1 MILETS
7 VQYCKEMASTSIRAT
22 VLGVRGHR
30 KQEELIERLIDVF
43 LREGFMELSIDDMA
57 RRLRC
62 SKTTIYG
69 VAESKQQV
77 IAVVV
82 RGFFRRA
89 TDRVEE
95 QIERV
100 DAASTDRI
108 RAYLMAIAAELA
120 PASPEFFADLD
131 AYAPTREIYLE
142 NTRIAGERLKAIILE
157 CVPAASQSEA
167 LFIGSVAAGVMTA
180 IHRGE
185 IEAVAGL
192 DDSAAYRALARLI
205 VAGVEASA
213 FPPSDE
219 GPELDLEPRSDR

>member
-1 MILETS
+1 MPS
-7 VQYCKEMASTSIRAT
+7 VSIRASAPPQR
-22 VLGVRGHR
+22 LVRR
-30 KQEELIERLIDVF
+30 QQELVERLIDVF
-43 LREGFMELSIDDMA
+43 LHEGFMELSIDDMA

-89 TDRVEE
+89 TDRVEQ
-95 QIERV
+95 QIQAV
-100 DAASTDRI
+100 DAASTERI

-142 NTRIAGERLKAIILE
+142 NTRIAGERLQGIILE
-157 CVPAASQSEA
+157 CVPAASHSEA
-167 LFIGSVAAGVMTA
+167 LFIGSVAASVMNA

-185 IEAVAGL
+185 IESVAGL

-213 FPPSDE
+213 TAPDDVPRRVALMPPQDFATQS
-219 GPELDLEPRSDR
+219 RSDR

>member
-1 MILETS
+1 MPS
-7 VQYCKEMASTSIRAT
+7 VSIRASAPPQRA
-22 VLGVRGHR
+22 LR
-30 KQEELIERLIDVF
+30 KQEELIERLIEVF

-89 TDRVEE
+89 TERVE
-95 QIERV
+95 QTIEPV
-100 DAASTDRI
+100 DAASTERI

-131 AYAPTREIYLE
+131 AYAPTREIYRE
-142 NTRIAGERLKAIILE
+142 NTRIAGERLKAIILQ
-157 CVPAASQSEA
+157 CVPAASHSEA

-185 IEAVAGL
+185 IESVAGL

-205 VAGVEASA
+205 VAGVEA
-213 FPPSDE
+213 
-219 GPELDLEPRSDR
+219 RSGR

>member
-1 MILETS
+1 
-7 VQYCKEMASTSIRAT
+7 
-22 VLGVRGHR
+22 
-30 KQEELIERLIDVF
+30 
-43 LREGFMELSIDDMA
+43 MELSIDDMA

-89 TDRVEE
+89 TERVE
-95 QIERV
+95 QTIEPV
-100 DAASTDRI
+100 DAASTERI

-142 NTRIAGERLKAIILE
+142 NTRIAGERLKSIILQ

-185 IEAVAGL
+185 IESVAGL

-213 FPPSDE
+213 SPPIDE
-219 GPELDLEPRSDR
+219 LPVLTETQPRSDR

>member
-1 MILETS
+1 MP
-7 VQYCKEMASTSIRAT
+7 STSIRASTPPRT
-22 VLGVRGHR
+22 VRTQQDR
-30 KQEELIERLIDVF
+30 KQQDLVERLIDVF

-89 TDRVEE
+89 TERVEQ
-95 QIERV
+95 QIQVV
-100 DAASTDRI
+100 DAASTERI

-142 NTRIAGERLKAIILE
+142 NTRIAGERLQGLILE
-157 CVPAASQSEA
+157 AVPDASQSEA
-167 LFIGSVAAGVMTA
+167 LFIGSVAASVMNA

-185 IEAVAGL
+185 IESVAGL
-192 DDSAAYRALARLI
+192 DDSAAYRALSRLI

-213 FPPSDE
+213 YPPNDA
-219 GPELDLEPRSDR
+219 P

>member
-1 MILETS
+1 
-7 VQYCKEMASTSIRAT
+7 MASVSLRASAPPQ
-22 VLGVRGHR
+22 RAAR

-89 TDRVEE
+89 TERVEQ

-120 PASPEFFADLD
+120 PASPEFFADVD

-142 NTRIAGERLKAIILE
+142 NTRIAGERLQGMILQ

-167 LFIGSVAAGVMTA
+167 LFIGSVAAGVMAA

-185 IEAVAGL
+185 IEAAAGL
-192 DDSAAYRALARLI
+192 DDSAAYRALSRLI

-213 FPPSDE
+213 FPPIDE
-219 GPELDLEPRSDR
+219 LPALDELQQKE

>member
-1 MILETS
+1 M
-7 VQYCKEMASTSIRAT
+7 AT
-22 VLGVRGHR
+22 VSVRAATAPQR
-30 KQEELIERLIDVF
+30 TQRRQQELVGRLIDVF

-89 TDRVEE
+89 TDRVEQ
-95 QIERV
+95 QIQVV

-108 RAYLMAIAAELA
+108 RAYLMAIATELA

-142 NTRIAGERLKAIILE
+142 NTRIAGERLQGIILE

-167 LFIGSVAAGVMTA
+167 LFIGSVAASVMNA

-185 IEAVAGL
+185 IESVAGL

-213 FPPSDE
+213 YAPSDAV
-219 GPELDLEPRSDR
+219 PNQTVELEARSDR

>member
-1 MILETS
+1 MT
-7 VQYCKEMASTSIRAT
+7 YASNRVSTLPR
-22 VLGVRGHR
+22 RGNR
-30 KQEELIERLIDVF
+30 RQEDLAERLIAIF
-43 LREGFMELSIDDMA
+43 LREGFLELSIDDMA

-69 VAESKQQV
+69 IAESKQQI

-89 TDRVEE
+89 TERVER
-95 QIERV
+95 QIQSV
-100 DAASTDRI
+100 DASSTERI

-120 PASPEFFADLD
+120 PASPEFFSDLD

-142 NTRIAGERLKAIILE
+142 NTRIAGERLQGIILQ

-167 LFIGSVAAGVMTA
+167 LFIGSVAADVMTA

-185 IEAVAGL
+185 IEAAAGL
-192 DDSAAYRALARLI
+192 DDSAAYRALSRLI
-205 VAGVEASA
+205 VAGVEASDY
-213 FPPSDE
+213 PPIDE
-219 GPELDLEPRSDR
+219 LPGSTAGAEKNTRNDR

>member
-1 MILETS
+1 
-7 VQYCKEMASTSIRAT
+7 MASASNRASAGPLR
-22 VLGVRGHR
+22 VVR
-30 KQEELIERLIDVF
+30 KQQDLIERLIDVF

-89 TDRVEE
+89 TERVEQ
-95 QIERV
+95 QIEPV
-100 DAASTDRI
+100 DAASTERI

-142 NTRIAGERLKAIILE
+142 NTRIAGERLKAIILQ

-167 LFIGSVAAGVMTA
+167 LFIGSVAASVMAA

-213 FPPSDE
+213 SPPIDE
-219 GPELDLEPRSDR
+219 LPPIAN

>member
-1 MILETS
+1 
-7 VQYCKEMASTSIRAT
+7 MASASLRASSFA
-22 VLGVRGHR
+22 VRGQR
-30 KQEELIERLIDVF
+30 KQEELVERLIDVF

-77 IAVVV
+77 ISVVV

-89 TDRVEE
+89 TERVEQ
-95 QIERV
+95 QIQSM

-120 PASPEFFADLD
+120 PASPAFFADVD

-142 NTRIAGERLKAIILE
+142 NTRIAGERLQGMILE

-167 LFIGSVAAGVMTA
+167 LFIGSVAAGVMA
-180 IHRGE
+180 SIHRGE
-185 IEAVAGL
+185 IEAAAGL
-192 DDSAAYRALARLI
+192 DDSAAYRALSRLI

-213 FPPSDE
+213 FPPIDE
-219 GPELDLEPRSDR
+219 LERKD

>member
-1 MILETS
+1 
-7 VQYCKEMASTSIRAT
+7 
-22 VLGVRGHR
+22 
-30 KQEELIERLIDVF
+30 
-43 LREGFMELSIDDMA
+43 MELSIDDMA

-89 TDRVEE
+89 TERVEQ
-95 QIERV
+95 QIQAV
-100 DAASTDRI
+100 DAASTERI

-142 NTRIAGERLKAIILE
+142 NTRIAGERLKAIILQ

-185 IEAVAGL
+185 IESVAGL

-213 FPPSDE
+213 FPPIDE
-219 GPELDLEPRSDR
+219 GPPIDELDPNGKSDQ

>member
-1 MILETS
+1 M
-7 VQYCKEMASTSIRAT
+7 AT
-22 VLGVRGHR
+22 VSVRAATAPQR
-30 KQEELIERLIDVF
+30 TQRRQQELVGRLIDVF

-89 TDRVEE
+89 TDRVEQ
-95 QIERV
+95 QIQVV

-108 RAYLMAIAAELA
+108 RAYLMAIATELA

-142 NTRIAGERLKAIILE
+142 NTRIAGERLQGIILE

-167 LFIGSVAAGVMTA
+167 LFIGSVAASVMNA

-185 IEAVAGL
+185 IESVAGL

-213 FPPSDE
+213 YAPSDAV
-219 GPELDLEPRSDR
+219 PNRTVELEARSDR

>member
-1 MILETS
+1 
-7 VQYCKEMASTSIRAT
+7 MASVAERM
-22 VLGVRGHR
+22 VLPRRGVRR
-30 KQEELIERLIDVF
+30 QDDLVERLIDVF
-43 LREGFMELSIDDMA
+43 LREGFLELSIDDMA

-62 SKTTIYG
+62 SKTTIY
-69 VAESKQQV
+69 AIAPSKQQV

-89 TDRVEE
+89 TERVER
-95 QIERV
+95 QIQAV
-100 DAASTDRI
+100 DAASTARI
-108 RAYLMAIAAELA
+108 RTYLMAIAAELA

-142 NTRIAGERLKAIILE
+142 NTRIAGERLQGIILE
-157 CVPAASQSEA
+157 AVPAASKSEA

-185 IEAVAGL
+185 IEASAGL
-192 DDSAAYRALARLI
+192 DDSAAYRALSRLI

-213 FPPSDE
+213 QPPADGRS
-219 GPELDLEPRSDR
+219 SDRTPSIVAKGRNRTESDR

>member
-1 MILETS
+1 
-7 VQYCKEMASTSIRAT
+7 MASASIRASSFA
-22 VLGVRGHR
+22 VRGQR

-69 VAESKQQV
+69 VAASKQQI

-89 TDRVEE
+89 TERVEQ

-120 PASPEFFADLD
+120 PASPEFFADVD

-142 NTRIAGERLKAIILE
+142 NTRIAGERLQGMILQ

-167 LFIGSVAAGVMTA
+167 LFIGSVAAGVMAA

-185 IEAVAGL
+185 IEAAAGL
-192 DDSAAYRALARLI
+192 DDSAAYRALSRLI

-213 FPPSDE
+213 FPPIDE
-219 GPELDLEPRSDR
+219 LPALDELQQKE

>member
-1 MILETS
+1 MR
-7 VQYCKEMASTSIRAT
+7 YCDDMASVSIRASAPPQRA
-22 VLGVRGHR
+22 LR
-30 KQEELIERLIDVF
+30 KQQELVERLIDVF

-89 TDRVEE
+89 TERVE
-95 QIERV
+95 QTIEPV
-100 DAASTDRI
+100 DAASTERI
-108 RAYLMAIAAELA
+108 RAYLMAIATELA

-142 NTRIAGERLKAIILE
+142 NTRIAGERLKAIILQ

-192 DDSAAYRALARLI
+192 DDSAAYRALSRLI
-205 VAGVEASA
+205 VAGVEASE
-213 FPPSDE
+213 FPPID
-219 GPELDLEPRSDR
+219 ELDPNGKRDR

>member
-1 MILETS
+1 
-7 VQYCKEMASTSIRAT
+7 MASVSIRASAPPQRA
-22 VLGVRGHR
+22 LR
-30 KQEELIERLIDVF
+30 KQQELVERLIDVF
-43 LREGFMELSIDDMA
+43 LLEGFMELSIDDMA

-89 TDRVEE
+89 TERVEQ

-142 NTRIAGERLKAIILE
+142 NTRIAGERLQGIILQ

-167 LFIGSVAAGVMTA
+167 LFIGSVAAGVMA
-180 IHRGE
+180 SIHRGE
-185 IEAVAGL
+185 IEASAGL
-192 DDSAAYRALARLI
+192 DDSAAYRAL
-205 VAGVEASA
+205 
-213 FPPSDE
+213 
-219 GPELDLEPRSDR
+219 

>member
-1 MILETS
+1 MSFLPDR
-7 VQYCKEMASTSIRAT
+7 ASFLPSRGARRAEDL
-22 VLGVRGHR
+22 V
-30 KQEELIERLIDVF
+30 ERLIDVF
-43 LREGFMELSIDDMA
+43 LREGFLELSIDDMA

-69 VAESKQQV
+69 IADSKQQV

-82 RGFFRRA
+82 RAFFRRA
-89 TDRVEE
+89 TERVE
-95 QIERV
+95 QQVFRV

-108 RAYLMAIAAELA
+108 QAYLMAIAAELA

-142 NTRIAGERLKAIILE
+142 NTRIAGERLRGIIQHA
-157 CVPAASQSEA
+157 VPAASQSEA

-185 IEAVAGL
+185 IEAAAGL
-192 DDSAAYRALARLI
+192 DDSAAYRALSRLI

-213 FPPSDE
+213 NPPIDE
-219 GPELDLEPRSDR
+219 LPGTAAAANATRSDR

>member
-1 MILETS
+1 
-7 VQYCKEMASTSIRAT
+7 MASASIRASSFA
-22 VLGVRGHR
+22 VRGQR
-30 KQEELIERLIDVF
+30 KQEELIGRLIDVF

-89 TDRVEE
+89 TERVEQ

-120 PASPEFFADLD
+120 PASPEFFADVD

-142 NTRIAGERLKAIILE
+142 NTRIAGERLQGMILQ

-167 LFIGSVAAGVMTA
+167 LFIGSVAAGVMA
-180 IHRGE
+180 SIHRGE
-185 IEAVAGL
+185 IEAAAGL
-192 DDSAAYRALARLI
+192 DDSAAYRALSRLI
-205 VAGVEASA
+205 VAGVEASE
-213 FPPSDE
+213 FPPIDE
-219 GPELDLEPRSDR
+219 LEAKE

>member
-1 MILETS
+1 
-7 VQYCKEMASTSIRAT
+7 MASTSIRASSFA
-22 VLGVRGHR
+22 VRGQR

-77 IAVVV
+77 ISVVV

-89 TDRVEE
+89 TERVEQ
-95 QIERV
+95 QIESV

-120 PASPEFFADLD
+120 PASPEFFA
-131 AYAPTREIYLE
+131 
-142 NTRIAGERLKAIILE
+142 
-157 CVPAASQSEA
+157 
-167 LFIGSVAAGVMTA
+167 
-180 IHRGE
+180 
-185 IEAVAGL
+185 
-192 DDSAAYRALARLI
+192 
-205 VAGVEASA
+205 
-213 FPPSDE
+213 
-219 GPELDLEPRSDR
+219 

>member
-1 MILETS
+1 M
-7 VQYCKEMASTSIRAT
+7 
-22 VLGVRGHR
+22 
-30 KQEELIERLIDVF
+30 KQ
-43 LREGFMELSIDDMA
+43 
-57 RRLRC
+57 
-62 SKTTIYG
+62 
-69 VAESKQQV
+69 
-77 IAVVV
+77 
-82 RGFFRRA
+82 
-89 TDRVEE
+89 

-108 RAYLMAIAAELA
+108 RAYLMAIATELA

-142 NTRIAGERLKAIILE
+142 NTRIAGERLKAIIQE

-213 FPPSDE
+213 TAPTGEGVPIDE
-219 GPELDLEPRSDR
+219 GPELDVEPRSDR

>member
-1 MILETS
+1 
-7 VQYCKEMASTSIRAT
+7 MASVAERIALPRR
-22 VLGVRGHR
+22 GVRR
-30 KQEELIERLIDVF
+30 QDDLLELLIDVF
-43 LREGFMELSIDDMA
+43 LREGFLELSIDDMA

-69 VAESKQQV
+69 IAPSKQQV

-89 TDRVEE
+89 TERVEQ
-95 QIERV
+95 QIQAV
-100 DAASTDRI
+100 DAASTARI
-108 RAYLMAIAAELA
+108 RTYLMAIAAELA

-142 NTRIAGERLKAIILE
+142 NTRIAGERLQGIILE
-157 CVPAASQSEA
+157 AVPAASKSEA
-167 LFIGSVAAGVMTA
+167 LFIGSVAGGVMAA

-185 IEAVAGL
+185 IEASAGL
-192 DDSAAYRALARLI
+192 DDSAAYRALSRLI

-213 FPPSDE
+213 HPPTDGRPADRTPSIVAKGRNRTE
-219 GPELDLEPRSDR
+219 SDR